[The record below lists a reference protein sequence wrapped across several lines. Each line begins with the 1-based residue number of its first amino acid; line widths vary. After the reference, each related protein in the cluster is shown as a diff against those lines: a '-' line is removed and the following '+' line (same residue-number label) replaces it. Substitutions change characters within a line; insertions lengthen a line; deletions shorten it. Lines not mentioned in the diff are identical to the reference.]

1 MPSNVTEIEVYEGD
15 DGWRWRA
22 KAGNGE
28 TVATGEQHGSF
39 SDARRAAQDV
49 FPGVP
54 IIRAQE
60 ADPDG
65 GS

>member
-1 MPSNVTEIEVYEGD
+1 MPTNVYEIEVYRSG

-28 TVATGEQHGSF
+28 IVATGEQHGSF
-39 SDARRAAQDV
+39 SDARRAASDV

-54 IIRAQE
+54 IMRAQE
-60 ADPDG
+60 A
-65 GS
+65 